1 MMDLIKSKK
10 GSKTGVADRDEYEKC
25 IGGII
30 QNEAV
35 RSMKNIIQHSD
46 VSCLE
51 HCLFVSYSGYLICKR
66 FGLDY
71 RSAARGGLL
80 HDFFLYDWHIKET
93 HKGLHGFKHPHTALE
108 NAEKHFCLNDIEK
121 DIIKKHMW
129 PLTVRIPRYKESF
142 IVSFADKYC
151 SFLEIIRF
159 RLDIKFA
166 RSERIRDIIG
176 LLHRNLVNT

>member
-1 MMDLIKSKK
+1 MDLIKSKTR
-10 GSKTGVADRDEYEKC
+10 SKTGLADRDEYEKC
-25 IGGII
+25 IGDII

-51 HCLFVSYSGYLICKR
+51 HCLFVSYSGYLICER

-93 HKGLHGFKHPHTALE
+93 HKGLHGFNHPHTALE

-142 IVSFADKYC
+142 IVSLADKYY
-151 SFLEIIRF
+151 SFLEIIQF
-159 RLDIKFA
+159 RLDIRFV
-166 RSERIRDIIG
+166 RSEKIRDIIG
-176 LLHRNLVNT
+176 VYTGI